1 MTDKS
6 IKELALSVGRH
17 VDKLLE
23 QVREA
28 GLPQRKADDIITTE
42 QQDRL
47 MNHVKKTQGSDGH
60 AGQITLKRKTTSTAK
75 VASTSGKAKTINVEV
90 RKKHTFVKPD
100 PEQIKA
106 EALAKAQ
113 AEQQAKAEAEQKSA
127 PAKKPADAAKSGTNN
142 ASKALEAMRAAQRQE
157 TEKQETPKAAV
168 VVKRKSTNKPILKA
182 AVKQVETAEQ
192 KKAREAQAAQLKAAE
207 EAARR
212 KAAEE
217 AQQRTL
223 EQMRKMASK
232 YSSEDTTATIRV
244 IDDSPLAAG
253 LVGQAYEDSF
263 AKEDREIK
271 RGTNTSNTRS
281 PKKGG
286 RRGEEQSFRDNS
298 HKRGLKSSQA
308 NKHGFEKPV
317 KKQVYDVEIGET
329 IVVADLAAK
338 MAVKV
343 REVIKSLMKMG
354 ELVTQNQA
362 IDQEIAALVVEEMG
376 HNPVLV
382 SETAVEDNLLEQA
395 EEARGAQT
403 TRAPVV
409 TIMGHVDHGKTSLL
423 DRIRRAKV
431 AQGEAGGITQH
442 IGAYHVTTDKGTIT
456 FLDTP
461 GHAAFTAMRSRGA
474 KATDIVVLVVAAD
487 DGVMPQTAEA
497 IDHARAAGTPIIVAI
512 NKMDKDSA
520 DPDRVL
526 NELTTKEIVPE
537 EWGGD
542 VPVAKVSAHTGA
554 GIDELLD
561 LILIQSELLELKAS
575 EEGAAQGVVIEA
587 RVDKGRGAVTSILVQ
602 NGTLKVGDLV
612 LAGSSY
618 GRVRA
623 MTDENGKRIKS
634 AGPSIPVEILG
645 LPEAPMAGDEVLV
658 VNDEKK
664 AREVAD
670 ARMDRER
677 QKRLERQSAMRLEN
691 IMASMGKKDVPIVN
705 VVLKTDVRGTLEALH
720 VALAELSTDEV
731 KVRIIGSGVGAITES
746 DVTLAESS
754 EAVLLGFNVR
764 ADSTARQK
772 ADADSIDIRYYSVI
786 YQLIDDVKA
795 AMSGKLAPE
804 HRETIL
810 GVAQV
815 REVFHSSKFGAAAGC
830 MVLEGVLHRNKP
842 IRVLRDDVVIFQ
854 GELESLRRY
863 KEVVEEVR
871 AGMECGLAV
880 KGYKDIKP
888 LDKIEVYDVQLIK
901 RSL

>member
-6 IKELALSVGRH
+6 IQELALSVERP
-17 VDKLLE
+17 VEKLLE
-23 QVREA
+23 QVRDA

-42 QQDRL
+42 QQDTL
-47 MNHVKKTQGSDGH
+47 VNHLKKVHGQGGGNTGKI
-60 AGQITLKRKTTSTAK
+60 ALKRTTTHTAK
-75 VASTSGKAKTINVEV
+75 VTSTSGKAKSINVEV
-90 RKKHTFVKPD
+90 RKKQVFAKPN
-100 PEQIKA
+100 PEQIAA
-106 EALAKAQ
+106 EAKAR
-113 AEQQAKAEAEQKSA
+113 AEAEAKARAEQKGREE
-127 PAKKPADAAKSGTNN
+127 ADSQARIHGEQKTN
-142 ASKALEAMRAAQRQE
+142 ATLEAMRAAHTSESASQAPAK
-157 TEKQETPKAAV
+157 TAV
-168 VVKRKSTNKPILKA
+168 VVKKRGSDKVIKAPVVKPT
-182 AVKQVETAEQ
+182 ETPEQ
-192 KKAREAQAAQLKAAE
+192 KKAREAEAAKLKATE
-207 EAARR
+207 EAVRR

-217 AQQRTL
+217 AQKRTL
-223 EQMRKMASK
+223 EQMRQMASK
-232 YSSEDTTATIRV
+232 YSNDDATTTIRV

-263 AKEDREIK
+263 NKEDR
-271 RGTNTSNTRS
+271 
-281 PKKGG
+281 
-286 RRGEEQSFRDNS
+286 
-298 HKRGLKSSQA
+298 
-308 NKHGFEKPV
+308 
-317 KKQVYDVEIGET
+317 
-329 IVVADLAAK
+329 
-338 MAVKV
+338 
-343 REVIKSLMKMG
+343 
-354 ELVTQNQA
+354 
-362 IDQEIAALVVEEMG
+362 
-376 HNPVLV
+376 
-382 SETAVEDNLLEQA
+382 
-395 EEARGAQT
+395 
-403 TRAPVV
+403 
-409 TIMGHVDHGKTSLL
+409 KTSLL
-423 DRIRRAKV
+423 DRIRRSKV
-431 AQGEAGGITQH
+431 AAGEAGGITQH
-442 IGAYHVTTDKGTIT
+442 IGAYHVETEKGIIT

-461 GHAAFTAMRSRGA
+461 GHAAFTSMRARGA

-512 NKMDKDSA
+512 NKMDKESA

-526 NELTTKEIVPE
+526 NELTTKGIVPE

-542 VPVAKVSAHTGA
+542 VPIAKVSAHSGA

-561 LILIQSELLELKAS
+561 LILIQSELMELKAS
-575 EEGAAQGVVIEA
+575 AEGAAQGVVIEA

-602 NGTLKVGDLV
+602 NGTLNIGDLV

-623 MTDENGKRIKS
+623 MVDENGKRITS

-645 LPEAPMAGDEVLV
+645 LPDAPMAGDEVLV

-670 ARMDRER
+670 ARSDRER
-677 QKRLERQSAMRLEN
+677 HKRLERASAMRLEN
-691 IMASMGKKDVPIVN
+691 IMASMGKKDVPYVN

-720 VALAELSTDEV
+720 VALDELSTDEV
-731 KVRIIGSGVGAITES
+731 KVRVIGSGVGAITES

-764 ADSTARQK
+764 ADNTARQK
-772 ADADSIDIRYYSVI
+772 SDQDGIDIRYYSVI
-786 YQLIDDVKA
+786 YHLIDDVKA

-810 GVAQV
+810 GVAEV

-830 MVLEGVLHRNKP
+830 MVLEGTLHRNKP
-842 IRVLRDDVVIFQ
+842 IRVLRDDVVVFQ

-880 KGYKDIKP
+880 KGYKDIKVK
-888 LDKIEVYDVQLIK
+888 DKIEVYDVQLIK